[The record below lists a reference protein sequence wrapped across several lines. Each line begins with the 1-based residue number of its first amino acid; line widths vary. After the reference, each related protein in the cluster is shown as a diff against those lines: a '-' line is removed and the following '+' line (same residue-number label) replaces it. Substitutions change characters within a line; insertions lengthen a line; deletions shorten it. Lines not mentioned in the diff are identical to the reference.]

1 MTPAEA
7 LQLAQAPL
15 SRAERRA
22 YTLAGLDLEQG
33 DLDRA
38 ARWAGKSR
46 RTVERWI
53 HDDAELAAEVRRRWP
68 RAPFVGLLEVTGNVT
83 SSPGT

>member
-7 LQLAQAPL
+7 LERAQAPL
-15 SRAERRA
+15 SPAERRA

-68 RAPFVGLLEVTGNVT
+68 RAPFLGLLEVTSPVT
-83 SSPGT
+83 R